1 MKLTNKIKT
10 LIVILIL
17 TMTIVVSSLESKAYA
32 NSPDDVLEVYFTL
45 NGQRDLSKQDFID
58 NIEWDTYITLE
69 LMLKPVNGQ
78 SMPVNAM
85 GFFMD
90 DNDVIKSIS
99 RITASTQK

>member
-17 TMTIVVSSLESKAYA
+17 TMTIVVSSLDTKTYA

-45 NGQRDLSKQDFID
+45 NGQKNITKQDFVD
-58 NIEWDTYITLE
+58 NIETETWGSVIVLE

-90 DNDVIKSIS
+90 
-99 RITASTQK
+99 